1 MRPLPGSH
9 SPRPARGAPET
20 CFAAELDDRGVYEL
34 WVHPD
39 DTAGMLGE
47 VAVNGRRGRGELVD
61 RLAFADQ
68 VRLTL
73 GAVT

>member
-9 SPRPARGAPET
+9 PPRPQRGAPEL
-20 CFAAELDDRGVYEL
+20 CFAAEARGLYEL

-39 DTAGMLGE
+39 DTAGFLTPE
-47 VAVNGRRGRGELVD
+47 LVVDGRPARGELVD

-68 VRLTL
+68 VRVVL
-73 GAVT
+73 GAAA